1 MRKLTRT
8 AAAAAWL
15 LMAGIGPALP
25 MAEASVAVPASPTP
39 ASPAIPEVPTLR
51 HIGVAD
57 GLPSSDVK
65 GLAFD
70 PDGYLWI
77 ATIDGLARYDGV
89 GMQVW
94 RHIPGDDSSLPG
106 NYMTVLHVDPRGRVW
121 VAPES
126 RGLSVLDSAR
136 EGFRHYRKADHPEMG
151 SDDVWAITSHRGAL
165 WFGTYGGGL
174 HRLDPDGTITRFMP
188 RDGDP
193 RSLPAATVLSLSVDA
208 SDRLWVGTTAGL
220 ARWDGDG
227 FERVA
232 LPGDTPAPMVFSVS
246 PVPGGIWVGANS
258 GVFRR
263 SAGGD
268 WLTPAWSPMFET
280 PNTVFGVLA
289 EPDGELW
296 LASSRQLWRV
306 SPGAVPLPVPIG
318 AKGPVI
324 PMFQMLR
331 QSNGA
336 MWFPVPGVGLGYLQ
350 PDWRRIAQFDHQR
363 DGLSSEF
370 YRSVSI
376 ARGGGV
382 WLFGARG
389 ELERLGA
396 DGSVDAID
404 EALGDRITGASG
416 LSLLE
421 AGDGGL
427 WLGQRRALSRIDPAT
442 GTMQRWNVDSGGD
455 RTLDGAAVL
464 LAQGPDGDVWVSYT
478 GVGLQRRDG
487 TSGRVLA
494 TMLPGPAQGLGIGD
508 IEAMAFDRDG
518 RLWIAD
524 GRGMRRWDAAAAR
537 FVAAPGIEI
546 EDRVFAFAFGPD
558 GGIWLQH
565 LAGLEHYRRAGGRW
579 QRDARVGNAEGMPS
593 LEGAGLE
600 IDPRGRVWLSSRR
613 GLFRWD
619 PGNRHLRRFGL
630 ADGLGSQ
637 EFVDRALVM
646 SDAGVLTA
654 TLADGGVVMLD
665 TLAPDPPPVQPALHF
680 DRMEVRRGGRW
691 VAVDTGTG
699 ADATPQ
705 LAPDD
710 RELRVRLR
718 LLSYDDPQAN
728 RYFTRL
734 DGYDSDWIE
743 QGSSGERV
751 FAGLPPGD
759 YTLHARAVDAAGNA
773 SVERVLGFAVL
784 PPWWRTPWALAGFAA
799 LFALLLWWL
808 FDEYRERLA
817 RREALQRVRH
827 ENEVAR
833 EASLAKTRF
842 LATLGHEVRTPMT
855 GVLGMTEL
863 LLGTPLDPRQRGYTE
878 SIRGAGEHLLRLV
891 NDALD
896 LARIESGKLELA
908 EQPFDLRA
916 LVGDVV
922 ALMAPLAEARG
933 LAFAVEFDPGV
944 GDGWRGDPV
953 RLRQVLL
960 NLLGNAI
967 KFTERGSVTL
977 GVRRDAEAG
986 IHLRVADTGPGL
998 NAEQQGRLFRRFEQA
1013 EGARTAARYGGSG
1026 LGLAICQEL
1035 AAAMGG
1041 SITVESSPGVGTT
1054 FDVHLP
1060 LPEAVVPGTATAA
1073 AEAAPARP
1081 LSLLLVEDD
1090 PIVAEVITGL
1100 LQAQG
1105 HRVSHVGHGLAALV
1119 EVATQRFDV
1128 ALLDLDLPGM
1138 DGIAL
1143 ARHLRA
1149 QGIRSRLVAITARAD
1164 ADVEPQAMA
1173 AGFDGFL
1180 RKPVTGAMLRQQL
1193 EGVPQAVE

>member
-8 AAAAAWL
+8 AVAAAWL
-15 LMAGIGPALP
+15 WMACITA
-25 MAEASVAVPASPTP
+25 APTLV

-94 RHIPGDDSSLPG
+94 RHVPGDASSLPG

-126 RGLSVLDSAR
+126 RGLSVLDTAR
-136 EGFRHYRKADHPEMG
+136 DGFRHYRKADHAQMG
-151 SDDVWAITSHRGAL
+151 SDDVWAITSHDDAL
-165 WFGTYGGGL
+165 WFGTFGGGL
-174 HRLDPDGTITRFMP
+174 HQLREDAGGETITRYMP
-188 RDGDP
+188 REGDP
-193 RSLPAATVLSLSVDA
+193 RSLPSDIVLSLGVDRQ
-208 SDRLWVGTTAGL
+208 DRLWVGTTAGL
-220 ARWDGDG
+220 ARWTGRD

-232 LPGDTPAPMVFSVS
+232 LPGEVAAPAIFSVT
-246 PVPGGIWVGANS
+246 PLGDDLWVGASS

-263 SAGGD
+263 GPDGTWQRPEWA
-268 WLTPAWSPMFET
+268 AMFEA
-280 PNTVFGVLA
+280 PSNTVFGMLA
-289 EPDGELW
+289 EPDGGMW
-296 LASSRQLWRV
+296 LASARQLWRV
-306 SPGAVPLPVPIG
+306 SPGAIPVPVPIG
-318 AKGPVI
+318 AKGPVM
-324 PMFQMLR
+324 PMFQILR

-350 PDWRRIAQFDHQR
+350 PDWRRIAQFDREHH
-363 DGLSSEF
+363 GLSSEF
-370 YRSVSI
+370 YRDI
-376 ARGGGV
+376 AIAADGGT

-389 ELERLGA
+389 ELERL
-396 DGSVDAID
+396 DAEGVVHGLD
-404 EALGDRITGASG
+404 EAVQDQLAGSAG
-416 LSLLE
+416 LSVLE
-421 AGDGGL
+421 DSAGIL
-427 WLGQRRALSRIDPAT
+427 WIGQRKRLSRLDPDSGVVQRWGVGDPA
-442 GTMQRWNVDSGGD
+442 DA
-455 RTLDGAAVL
+455 TLDGAPHL
-464 LAQGPDGDVWVSYT
+464 LVQAPDGDIWVSFS
-478 GVGLQRRDG
+478 GRGLQRRDPSSG
-487 TSGRVLA
+487 TVLQ
-494 TMLPGPAQGLGIGD
+494 TILPGPRQGLGIGD
-508 IEAMAFDRDG
+508 IEAMAFDSRG
-518 RLWIAD
+518 ALWIAD
-524 GRGMRRWDAAAAR
+524 GRGMRRWDVDADR
-537 FVAAPGIEI
+537 FVTADGIEVG
-546 EDRVFAFAFGPD
+546 DRVFAFAFD
-558 GGIWLQH
+558 DEGGLWLQH
-565 LAGLEHYRRAGGRW
+565 LAGLEHYLRVGDRW
-579 QRDARVGNAEGMPS
+579 QRDARAGVAEGIPS

-600 IDPRGRVWLSSRR
+600 IDRNGRVWLSSRR

-619 PGNRHLRRFGL
+619 PTSRHLRRFGL

-646 SDAGVLTA
+646 NSEGVLAA
-654 TLADGGVVMLD
+654 TLADGGVVMID
-665 TLAPDPPPVQPALHF
+665 TLAPDPPSLQPTLHF
-680 DRMEVRRGGRW
+680 DRVEVRRDGRW
-691 VAVDTGTG
+691 IALDAVDAGTG
-699 ADATPQ
+699 LQ

-710 RELRVRLR
+710 REMRVRLR

-734 DGYDSDWIE
+734 DGYDNDWIE
-743 QGSSGERV
+743 QDQSGERI
-751 FAGLPPGD
+751 FASLPPGD

-773 SVERVLGFAVL
+773 SAEQVLSFTMQ
-784 PPWWRTPWALAGFAA
+784 PPWWRTPPALAGFAA
-799 LFALLLWWL
+799 LFALLLWWA
-808 FDEYRERLA
+808 FDEYRERLT
-817 RREALQRVRH
+817 RRQALQRARH

-863 LLGTPLDPRQRGYTE
+863 LLGTPLDPRQRGYAD

-916 LVGDVV
+916 LVDDVA
-922 ALMAPLAEARG
+922 ALMAPLAAARG
-933 LAFAVEFDPGV
+933 LAFAVEFD
-944 GDGWRGDPV
+944 GDVANGWRGDPV
-953 RLRQVLL
+953 RLRQILL
-960 NLLGNAI
+960 NLVGNAI
-967 KFTERGSVTL
+967 KFTEHGSVTL
-977 GVRRDAEAG
+977 GASRDADTG

-998 NAEQQGRLFRRFEQA
+998 NEEQQARLFRRFEQA

-1041 SITVESSPGVGTT
+1041 SITVESSPGVGAT

-1060 LPEAVVPGTATAA
+1060 LPQAAVPTVATPPVAA
-1073 AEAAPARP
+1073 GSARP
-1081 LSLLLVEDD
+1081 LSVLLVEDD

-1100 LQAQG
+1100 VQAQR
-1105 HRVSHVGHGLAALV
+1105 HRVNHVGHGLAALV

-1164 ADVEPQAMA
+1164 AEAEPQAMA

-1180 RKPVTGAMLRQQL
+1180 RKPVTGALLRQQL
-1193 EGVPQAVE
+1193 EGELQAVE

>member
-1 MRKLTRT
+1 MRKLTRMVM
-8 AAAAAWL
+8 AATWL
-15 LMAGIGPALP
+15 LVAGMGWAAPVGTVSP
-25 MAEASVAVPASPTP
+25 MPG

-57 GLPSSDVK
+57 GLPSSDVR

-70 PDGYLWI
+70 PDGYLWL
-77 ATIDGLARYDGV
+77 ATVDGLARFDGI
-89 GMQVW
+89 GIRVW
-94 RHIPGDDSSLPG
+94 RHVPDDPGSLPG
-106 NYMTVLHVDPRGRVW
+106 NYMTVMHVDPQGRVW

-126 RGLSVLDSAR
+126 RGLSVLDADR
-136 EGFRHYRKADHPEMG
+136 QGFRHYRKAEHPQMG
-151 SDDVWAITSHRGAL
+151 SDDVWAIASHHGAL

-188 RDGDP
+188 RDGDL
-193 RSLPAATVLSLSVDA
+193 RSLPADTVLSLGVDA
-208 SDRLWVGTTAGL
+208 RDRLWVGTTAGL
-220 ARWDGDG
+220 ARWTGRD

-232 LPGDTPAPMVFSVS
+232 LPGNSPAPMVFSVS
-246 PVPGGIWVGANS
+246 PVPDGIWIGASS

-263 SAGGD
+263 GPDGD
-268 WLTPAWSPMFET
+268 WLRPEWAPMFES

-306 SPGAVPLPVPIG
+306 TPGTVPVPVPIG

-331 QSNGA
+331 QANGA

-350 PDWRRIAQFDHQR
+350 PDWRRIAQFDHER

-370 YRSVSI
+370 YRDVAI
-376 ARGGGV
+376 ARDGGV

-389 ELERLGA
+389 ELERLAA
-396 DGSVDAID
+396 DGSVQAID

-416 LSLLE
+416 LSVLE
-421 AGDGGL
+421 DTNGGL

-442 GTMQRWNVDSGGD
+442 GAVQRWDRDSARD
-455 RTLDGAAVL
+455 SPLDGAAVL
-464 LAQGPDGDVWVSYT
+464 LAQAPDGDVWVSYN
-478 GVGLQRRDG
+478 GVGLQRRDVDNG
-487 TSGRVLA
+487 KVLA
-494 TMLPGPAQGLGIGD
+494 TILPGTEQGLGIGD
-508 IEAMAFDRDG
+508 IEAMEFDRDG

-524 GRGMRRWDAAAAR
+524 GRGMRRWDAVTGR
-537 FVAAPGIEI
+537 FVAAPGIAVD
-546 EDRVFAFAFGPD
+546 DRVFAFAFDRD

-565 LAGLEHYRRAGGRW
+565 LAGLEHYRRADGRW
-579 QRDARVGNAEGMPS
+579 QRDAGVGAAQGMPS

-600 IDPRGRVWLSSRR
+600 IDPHGRVWLSSRR

-619 PGNRHLRRFGL
+619 PASSQLRRFGM

-646 SDAGVLTA
+646 TDAGVLAA

-665 TLAPDPPPVQPALHF
+665 TLAPDPPPMQPKLHF
-680 DRMEVRRGGRW
+680 DRIEVRRGGRW
-691 VAVDTGTG
+691 VAVDDDRSAG
-699 ADATPQ
+699 APLQ

-710 RELRVRLR
+710 RELRVQLR

-743 QGSSGERV
+743 QGAAGERV
-751 FAGLPPGD
+751 FAGLPAGD
-759 YTLHARAVDAAGNA
+759 YTLRARAVDAAGNA
-773 SVERVLGFAVL
+773 AAEQMLAFAVQ
-784 PPWWRTPWALAGFAA
+784 PPWWRTPAALAGFAG
-799 LFALLLWWL
+799 LLALLLWWAA
-808 FDEYRERLA
+808 DEYRDRLK
-817 RREALQRVRH
+817 RRQALQRAQH

-855 GVLGMTEL
+855 GVLGMSEL
-863 LLGTPLDPRQRGYTE
+863 LLDTPLDPRQRGYTE

-908 EQPFDLRA
+908 EQAFDLRT
-916 LVGDVV
+916 LVDEVV
-922 ALMAPLAEARG
+922 ALMAPLAQARG
-933 LAFAVEFDPGV
+933 LTFTLDY
-944 GDGWRGDPV
+944 GDDAPHGLRGDPV
-953 RLRQVLL
+953 RLRQILL

-967 KFTERGSVTL
+967 KFTEHGTVTL
-977 GVRRDAEAG
+977 GVARDGERG
-986 IHLRVADTGPGL
+986 IRLRVVDTGPGL
-998 NAEQQGRLFRRFEQA
+998 NAEQQARLFRRFEQA
-1013 EGARTAARYGGSG
+1013 EGERTAARYGGSG

-1041 SITVESSPGVGTT
+1041 TISVDSTPGAGTR
-1054 FDVHLP
+1054 FDVCLP
-1060 LPEAVVPGTATAA
+1060 LADALVPRAPASAAAPGTGIS
-1073 AEAAPARP
+1073 

-1090 PIVAEVITGL
+1090 SIVAEVIGEL
-1100 LQAQG
+1100 LRAQG
-1105 HRVSHVGHGLAALV
+1105 HRVRHAGHGLAALT
-1119 EVATQRFDV
+1119 EIATGQFDA

-1138 DGIAL
+1138 DGLAL

-1149 QGIRSRLVAITARAD
+1149 QAFGGRLVAITARAD
-1164 ADVEPQAMA
+1164 ADAEPQALA
-1173 AGFDGFL
+1173 AGFDRFL
-1180 RKPVTGAMLRQQL
+1180 RKPVTGAMLRAML
-1193 EGVPQAVE
+1193 DDERETTG